1 MFNKVIES
9 IWKSIDTKE
18 KNYEEI
24 NKTYYAKDEVYSVTF
39 NNTETDTTGSLVI
52 IIDMD
57 LISALGGRVPRGE
70 R

>member
-24 NKTYYAKDEVYSVTF
+24 NKTYYAKDEVLLLS
-39 NNTETDTTGSLVI
+39 I
-52 IIDMD
+52 IQRPT
-57 LISALGGRVPRGE
+57 LLEAL
-70 R
+70 